1 MAGERVFLCP
11 LTSERHYVSWQ
22 IGRFEKQDCWSE
34 LFVEKLGS
42 FPSCKTSHTIAR
54 KQCKL
59 KTLDPLFKN
68 F

>member
-42 FPSCKTSHTIAR
+42 FP
-54 KQCKL
+54 
-59 KTLDPLFKN
+59 
-68 F
+68 